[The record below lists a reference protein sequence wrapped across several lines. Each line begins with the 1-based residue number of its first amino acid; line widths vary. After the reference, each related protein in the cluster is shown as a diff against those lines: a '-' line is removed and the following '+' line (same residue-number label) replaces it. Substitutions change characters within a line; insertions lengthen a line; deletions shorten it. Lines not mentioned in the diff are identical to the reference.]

1 MILEVTNISL
11 DEFLRR
17 RAKLV
22 RVTDHVNEKIC
33 RGFFQ
38 TLYWRRAFLAQ
49 RSASSSFTG
58 TCTILKSL
66 ITVPSIVV
74 QESDTSAPSIPRPTL
89 PSLDLTQMR
98 HNTGAGYSPVFEG
111 QDRLQP
117 SYSPQSDV
125 EDEANSPVR
134 TWSTIG
140 GPDSQIALS
149 GGNSELY
156 IPKIPISNSRSQEMD
171 ENEAS
176 QVVQSLNQSAWRGA
190 IRSTSRPTSRGGG
203 SDRSGGSDRE

>member
-1 MILEVTNISL
+1 MTDVSL

-38 TLYWRRAFLAQ
+38 TLYWRRAFLAH
-49 RSASSSFTG
+49 RTATG
-58 TCTILKSL
+58 SL
-66 ITVPSIVV
+66 TGIYPMRVYLIKVPAIVV
-74 QESDTSAPSIPRPTL
+74 QESDTSTPSMLRPTL

-98 HNTGAGYSPVFEG
+98 DNMGAGYSPVLDG
-111 QDRLQP
+111 QDRLHP

-125 EDEANSPVR
+125 EDEAGSPVR

-140 GPDSQIALS
+140 GPDSQIAS
-149 GGNSELY
+149 AQGNSELY
-156 IPKIPISNSRSQEMD
+156 TTKIPISNNRSQKMD
-171 ENEAS
+171 ENEAN

-190 IRSTSRPTSRGGG
+190 IRSSPSRPTSRGGG
-203 SDRSGGSDRE
+203 SDISAGSDRE